1 MISAL
6 SLVQLATMP
15 VFKVHQE
22 QPGLPS
28 RSSSVPPMHLHSPN
42 TAHTLPPAACL
53 PSLAEQCTPKKP
65 SKPTV
70 FAWVRLPQ
78 HIQQGIL
85 VHALL
90 PDGPDT
96 PIFIGLPRHRAH
108 LNTTAVPIFL
118 ALGSWEAY
126 ANAAS
131 VFYQHI
137 QLDLSLFPAPAM
149 IFLTSPATLR
159 PRSLV
164 TGVQL
169 HFTIKEHLPLFDTGY
184 TVSQSMGKL
193 IKMNIPTALRGM
205 KTHGR
210 LSEVEL
216 LILGGSQVDLK
227 RGGGNT
233 APAYYLPMAR
243 LQLAGWTPVAEPAE
257 VVVAPAFLACRAFQS
272 GLLPLLEDG
281 AFEDTRL
288 ALQHVG
294 DATDAD
300 IIEDENSTAA
310 HQIDRNAFVQHWLG
324 ATVLELL
331 DTSLPDQIWADPF
344 PVTEKC
350 GGDADEMMVDLAWP
364 SGPETV
370 VQSPEIRHELVSSPI
385 KYPTS
390 SSSSDT
396 DSSRDEVLINFG
408 ALRDGSL
415 QEENPELDD
424 DNDKSSEE
432 DTSSED
438 SSSSEEA
445 VCELHKSFG
454 VTRLEHR
461 PTDRPEQ
468 GNGLASSK
476 EEGSPPPP
484 PSSSSDDS
492 DDSDVSDVSD
502 ESSPSS
508 AAMHLEIARTELIT
522 NLTSA
527 VGSDDTMEAIAR
539 ASADRQLTSYA
550 TTEGP
555 CKHGR
560 DTVPGCPSCG
570 ALSEDSSESTSDDED
585 IPRTPLRRVPPAN
598 SNASFTDL
606 GKATSGPLHGDDE
619 ADSDTDTDTESSSSS
634 GDPVDEHANEVSPAD
649 LSHIEEVFG
658 ARAKDD
664 PVLDVC
670 GGSIP
675 TNCILT
681 SMVSGSERAQGQ
693 PDKGKRAVTVE
704 PVGLGLDNNNETRPW
719 RGDQSSKSVA
729 TDATDKTKTQAGTKS
744 GKTSSPQTTTTPTT
758 PAHHA
763 SDSKPLTPVS
773 ARSKGPVKSKG
784 TQTKGLPNMPAR
796 VSHPQAERARAAVAA
811 NNNRVSRKR
820 KALPPAAANDET
832 ARSSKANRRKRARAF
847 KEKQLRLARRFEAE
861 AAERE
866 KALVS

>member
-1 MISAL
+1 
-6 SLVQLATMP
+6 
-15 VFKVHQE
+15 
-22 QPGLPS
+22 
-28 RSSSVPPMHLHSPN
+28 MHLHSPN
-42 TAHTLPPAACL
+42 TAHTLPPAARL

-65 SKPTV
+65 SEPNV

-96 PIFIGLPRHRAH
+96 PIVIGLPRHRAH
-108 LNTTAVPIFL
+108 LKTTAVPIFL

-131 VFYQHI
+131 AFYEHI

-149 IFLTSPATLR
+149 TFLTSPATLR

-164 TGVQL
+164 AGVQL

-210 LSEVEL
+210 LSELEL

-227 RGGGNT
+227 RGVGSA

-243 LQLAGWTPVAEPAE
+243 LQLAGWTPAAEPAE
-257 VVVAPAFLACRAFQS
+257 VVIAPAFLACRAFQS

-281 AFEDTRL
+281 VFEKTRL
-288 ALQHVG
+288 ALQCVCG
-294 DATDAD
+294 AADAD
-300 IIEDENSTAA
+300 MVDDENSTAA
-310 HQIDRNAFVQHWLG
+310 HQVERHAFVQQWLG
-324 ATVLELL
+324 ATVLDLL
-331 DTSLPDQIWADPF
+331 DNSLPDQTWADPF
-344 PVTEKC
+344 PFIEKC
-350 GGDADEMMVDLAWP
+350 GRDDDELMVDLTWP

-396 DSSRDEVLINFG
+396 DSSCDEVLINLG

-415 QEENPELDD
+415 QGENPELDD
-424 DNDKSSEE
+424 DDDKSSED

-438 SSSSEEA
+438 SSPSEEA
-445 VCELHKSFG
+445 VRELHKSFG

-461 PTDRPEQ
+461 PTDRSGQ
-468 GNGLASSK
+468 ANGLASSK
-476 EEGSPPPP
+476 EGGGPPPP

-492 DDSDVSDVSD
+492 DDSDGSGVSDASD
-502 ESSPSS
+502 ESSPSP

-527 VGSDDTMEAIAR
+527 LGSDDTLEAIAR
-539 ASADRQLTSYA
+539 ATADRQLTSYV

-555 CKHGR
+555 CKHGHN
-560 DTVPGCPSCG
+560 TVPGCPSCV
-570 ALSEDSSESTSDDED
+570 AISEDSSESSTSDDED
-585 IPRTPLRRVPPAN
+585 IPRTPVRRVPPAD
-598 SNASFTDL
+598 SNASLTDL

-634 GDPVDEHANEVSPAD
+634 GDPVDDNANEVSPAD

-658 ARAKDD
+658 ALAKDD
-664 PVLDVC
+664 PILDVC
-670 GGSIP
+670 GGSMP

-681 SMVSGSERAQGQ
+681 GIASASERVQGQ
-693 PDKGKRAVTVE
+693 ADKSKRAVTVE
-704 PVGLGLDNNNETRPW
+704 PVGLDLDNNNETRPW
-719 RGDQSSKSVA
+719 RGGQSSKSVA
-729 TDATDKTKTQAGTKS
+729 IDATDKTETQAGTKS
-744 GKTSSPQTTTTPTT
+744 GKTSSPQTTTIPTT
-758 PAHHA
+758 PAHHV
-763 SDSKPLTPVS
+763 SNSEPLTPVS

-796 VSHPQAERARAAVAA
+796 ISHPQAERARAAVAA

-820 KALPPAAANDET
+820 KAPPAVATDEA

-847 KEKQLRLARRFEAE
+847 KEKQVRLARRFEAE

-866 KALVS
+866 KALAN